1 MPTFSHLPAWAYRLL
16 AALAACLGIALSVV
30 TGKFFILGL
39 QRLEP
44 NELARDALAIA
55 GLLMIIAEVVAFFI
69 FALLPKKIMRPLR
82 ALLFTV
88 GILLVTFEAVTVFTT
103 QQALIQSSQST
114 REGVQARIDYLRT
127 SIDKA
132 QQSAINIRQTA
143 QEQVGSR
150 FINQRQDATQLLKT
164 AQELEAQANA
174 QATELSQLLDRQQH
188 TLEQTLGEGGVLIY
202 SVARAALLS
211 VTGLIMMSAAGV
223 LLRASRAVP
232 AIDTVPATVLD
243 APPAVPPTVPSTVLD
258 AALPYE
264 SAVPAI
270 PPAVPPTVPI
280 VEPESQDGRYNTVRD
295 AVVGGMTPSVR
306 AIQELA
312 GGSTGVARELQA
324 ALLAK
329 GVIER
334 AGQGYRLADKKPA

>member
-82 ALLFTV
+82 GLLFAI
-88 GILLVTFEAVTVFTT
+88 GLLLVAFEAVTVFTT

-132 QQSAINIRQTA
+132 QQSAVDIRQTA

-150 FINQRQDATQLLKT
+150 FINQRQDATQLLQT

-188 TLEQTLGEGGVLIY
+188 TLEQTLGESGVLIY

-232 AIDTVPATVLD
+232 PPEPTVPAVPFTVPTVPPTVLSTVPDAVPPYESTVPAT
-243 APPAVPPTVPSTVLD
+243 PPTVP
-258 AALPYE
+258 
-264 SAVPAI
+264 
-270 PPAVPPTVPI
+270 PPAPI
-280 VEPESQDGRYNTVRD
+280 VEPEPENERYNAVRE
-295 AVVGGMTPSVR
+295 AVIGGMAPSVR

-334 AGQGYRLADKKPA
+334 AGQGYRLADK